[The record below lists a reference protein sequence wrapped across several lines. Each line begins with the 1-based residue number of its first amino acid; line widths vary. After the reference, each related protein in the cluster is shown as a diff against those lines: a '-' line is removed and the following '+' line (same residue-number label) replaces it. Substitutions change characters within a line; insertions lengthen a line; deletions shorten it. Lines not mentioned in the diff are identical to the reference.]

1 MDSQNSVIPEND
13 SKRIT
18 ALRFLL
24 AALVVFIH
32 NNYTAQSV
40 QTTLLANGEPP
51 VFVQNEF
58 GRWLQL
64 FISEGLARAAVPLFF
79 MFAAYLQAKKDY
91 SYGTL
96 LKKKAKSL
104 LLPFVLWTLI
114 YVFYYAGLKLIV
126 LKVAPQLL
134 ANPDQNCLSWTALD
148 WFHKLVG
155 YTPDGH
161 GGIIH
166 PPAIAHHLW
175 FVRDLL
181 ILSLL
186 SPLFKLA
193 ARKIP
198 AAFFAF
204 AAASFLARFNVY
216 FVEPQAL
223 FFYAAGLY
231 WGMYEIPL
239 FEKIDQ
245 IKWRELIPLFA
256 IFFVASNVFCPNCRP
271 LAVICACA
279 ILLKVSGA
287 VASREKL
294 YSRAAALSG
303 FSFFLYAV
311 HTPVLSNAL
320 ADKFWIRLFPMTN
333 TFFSLFEYFGVSL
346 LTIAI
351 GTGIAFALKKIL
363 PPIFGALN
371 GGR

>member
-1 MDSQNSVIPEND
+1 MDTTTIPENV

-32 NNYTAQSV
+32 NNYSAESIKTI
-40 QTTLLANGEPP
+40 LLSDGQPP
-51 VFVQNEF
+51 LFVQNEF

-79 MFAAYLQAKKDY
+79 MFAGYLQGKKDY
-91 SYGTL
+91 SYGVL
-96 LKKKAKSL
+96 VKKKAKSL
-104 LLPFVLWTLI
+104 LLPFVLWTAI
-114 YVFYYAGLKLIV
+114 YAFYYAGLKIVV

-161 GGIIH
+161 GGMIH
-166 PPAIAHHLW
+166 QPAIAHHLW

-186 SPLFKLA
+186 SPLLKFF

-204 AAASFLARFNVY
+204 VLAAYLASFNVR
-216 FVEPQAL
+216 FVETQAL
-223 FFYAAGLY
+223 FFYAAGLF
-231 WGMYEIPL
+231 WGIYEIPL
-239 FEKIDQ
+239 FETLDK
-245 IKWRELIPLFA
+245 IKWREIFPIFALLFA
-256 IFFVASNVFCPNCRP
+256 ASKTRWGSCGGP
-271 LAVICACA
+271 AVICACA
-279 ILLKVSGA
+279 IWLKVSGA
-287 VASREKL
+287 IAAREKL
-294 YSRAAALSG
+294 YERAAGLAG

-311 HTPVLSNAL
+311 HTPVLSNVL
-320 ADKFWIRLFPMTN
+320 AEKFWLKLFPMTN

-346 LTIAI
+346 LTIFI
-351 GTGIAFALKKIL
+351 GTGIGIALKKII
-363 PPIFGALN
+363 PPLYSALN
-371 GGR
+371 GGRS